1 MLDPLMVRLIAPP
14 INRLGQTLARA
25 GVSAN
30 NVTVVGFCVGLCAL
44 PALAAHQYML
54 ALTCILLNRVADGLD
69 GAVARASQKSDFGA
83 YLDIVL
89 DFIFYAAVVLGFA
102 LTESENA
109 VVAAALLASF
119 IGTGASF
126 LGFAI
131 IAAKRG
137 LDTEAR
143 GQKSFFY
150 SGGLAE
156 GTETILFFVVICL
169 QPHWFIPAASIF
181 IAMCWIT
188 VGMRLIQA
196 HTTFQIAKRAPNKDQ
211 AT

>member
-14 INRLGQTLARA
+14 INRLGRALARA

-30 NVTVVGFCVGLCAL
+30 SVTVAGFCIGLCAL
-44 PALAAHQYML
+44 PALAANQYMIAL
-54 ALTCILLNRVADGLD
+54 ACIILNRIADGLD

-89 DFIFYAAVVLGFA
+89 DFIFYATVVLGFA
-102 LTESENA
+102 LAAPENA
-109 VVAAALLASF
+109 VVAAALLTSF

-131 IAAKRG
+131 IAAKQG
-137 LDTEAR
+137 LDTDAR
-143 GQKSFFY
+143 GKKSFFY

-156 GTETILFFVVICL
+156 GTETILFFVVVCL
-169 QPHWFIPAASIF
+169 QPQWFIPAALAF
-181 IAMCWIT
+181 MAMCWIT
-188 VGMRLIQA
+188 VGMRVAQA
-196 HTTFQIAKRAPNKDQ
+196 HAAFA
-211 AT
+211 ATGGDERL